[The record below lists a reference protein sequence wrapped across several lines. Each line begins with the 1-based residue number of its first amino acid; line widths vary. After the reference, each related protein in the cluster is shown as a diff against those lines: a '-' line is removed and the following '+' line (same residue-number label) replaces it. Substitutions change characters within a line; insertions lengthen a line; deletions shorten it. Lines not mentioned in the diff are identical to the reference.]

1 MTKEEIGK
9 IQIDVPAQR
18 DYDAVKRI
26 WDEIGKPLDSLGV
39 FEDMVCRIGAIR
51 GTTDVKVSKRA
62 VIAMC
67 ADNGIVAE
75 GVSQS
80 GQEVTAVVAANMAR
94 GISSVCKMADL
105 ACADVIPVDIGI
117 AVEMNEPGLLN
128 RKVAMGTR
136 NFLKEPAMTE
146 KECAH
151 AIGTGIEMVE
161 ACSRDGY
168 ELLATGEM
176 GIGNTT
182 TSSAVASALLQC
194 NPQEVAGRGA
204 GLSDQGLRRKYQVIA
219 EAVNKYDLYHAEP
232 FTVLQ
237 TVGGLDIAGLA
248 GVFIGGAI
256 YHVPVIIDGV
266 ISAVAALLAEKLVP
280 GCCKYMLASHV
291 SREPAAARILNMLG
305 LTPVIHGNLALGE
318 GTGAVMLMPLMDMAL
333 SVYQSHTTF
342 ADIQV
347 EQYQRFEKEPLP
359 EEKQ

>member
-1 MTKEEIGK
+1 MRNMTREEIEK
-9 IQIDVPAQR
+9 IQIDVPKRQ
-18 DYDAVKRI
+18 DYDAVKRV
-26 WDEIGKPLDSLGV
+26 WDEIGKPLDSLGA

-51 GTTDVKVSKRA
+51 GNTDVKVSKRA

-67 ADNGIVAE
+67 GDNGIVAE

-94 GISSVCKMADL
+94 GISSVCKMARL

-117 AVEMNEPGLLN
+117 AAEMNEPGLLN
-128 RKVAMGTR
+128 RKVAMGSR

-146 KECAH
+146 EECAR
-151 AIGTGIEMVE
+151 AIGIGIEMVE
-161 ACSRDGY
+161 ACSREGY

-204 GLSDQGLRRKYQVIA
+204 GLSDQGLRRKYQVLA
-219 EAVNKYDLYHAEP
+219 EAIKKYDLYHAEP

-256 YHVPVIIDGV
+256 YHIPVIIDGV

-291 SREPAAARILNMLG
+291 SREPAAAQILHMLG
-305 LTPVIHGNLALGE
+305 LTPVIHGKLALGE
-318 GTGAVMLMPLMDMAL
+318 GSGAVMLMPLLDMAL
-333 SVYQSHTTF
+333 SVYQDHTTF
-342 ADIQV
+342 DDIRV
-347 EQYQRFEKEPLP
+347 EQYQRFHQ
-359 EEKQ
+359 EEL